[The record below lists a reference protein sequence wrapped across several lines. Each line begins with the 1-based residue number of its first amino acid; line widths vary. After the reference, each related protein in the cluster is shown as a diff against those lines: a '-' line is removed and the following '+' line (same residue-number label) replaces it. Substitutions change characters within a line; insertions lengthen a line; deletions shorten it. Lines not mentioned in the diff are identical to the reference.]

1 MNKIYRRLWSAVRQC
16 WVVASELATARGTRS
31 HASRGPVLALT
42 LAMLPASVMAA
53 TAGHHDANADEW
65 AEDALHAAFGAFNT
79 GAVVVYAD
87 AGTAPSG
94 RAFSRANAL
103 PLAYSDFVQLGSYAA
118 ARDRAVAVGVWA
130 FSNSYG
136 AALGYQA
143 NANGQYATA
152 LGHRAVA
159 WELGT
164 VAVGNDAKSY
174 GYNAIALGS
183 GALAA
188 GRNSVVLGADS
199 NDYDDNQVSVGN
211 GSMRRKIVYVAD
223 GAIDANS
230 SRS

>member
-1 MNKIYRRLWSAVRQC
+1 
-16 WVVASELATARGTRS
+16 
-31 HASRGPVLALT
+31 
-42 LAMLPASVMAA
+42 MAA
-53 TAGHHDANADEW
+53 TAGHLETGADEW
-65 AEDALHAAFGAFNT
+65 TEDALYAGFGPFNT
-79 GAVVVYAD
+79 SAMLVHEDAV
-87 AGTAPSG
+87 TAPSG

-103 PLAYSDFVQLGSYAA
+103 PLAYSDFVQLGSYAG

-152 LGHRAVA
+152 LGHKAVA
-159 WELGT
+159 WELGS

-174 GYNAIALGS
+174 AHNAVVLGS

-199 NDYDDNQVSVGN
+199 NDYGDNQVSVGN
-211 GSMRRKIVYVAD
+211 GGMRRKIVYVAD
-223 GAIDANS
+223 GAVDANS
-230 SRS
+230 SEVVTGRQLHATQQALSSVSQSQKLLATGTAATNANAAQAVGS